1 MDILEFDFF
10 MRQLIAGKNIDE
22 TCFYFSDDETQ
33 TEHYL
38 GFLPQY
44 EEPYC
49 VGYCDIDDGA
59 EFLTADE
66 LVNAPVFDKR
76 TLMERWSEVRI
87 VSIEGLCLDDWLE
100 FMAHI

>member
-1 MDILEFDFF
+1 MDILDFDFF
-10 MRQLIAGKNIDE
+10 MRQLSAGKNIDE
-22 TCFYFSDDETQ
+22 TCFYFSDDEAQ

-44 EEPYC
+44 DKPYWI
-49 VGYCDIDDGA
+49 GYCDIDDGA
-59 EFLTADE
+59 EFLTAEE

-76 TLMERWSEVRI
+76 TLKERWSEVRI

-100 FMAHI
+100 FTAHI